1 MMNYAFLCNDNKHS
15 QREAISVAYF
25 NIRILLHQKVR
36 KGCILHLNWK
46 YQYEL
51 ELSYL

>member
-15 QREAISVAYF
+15 QREAISTAYF

-36 KGCILHLNWK
+36 KAWCAAVHGVTKSWT
-46 YQYEL
+46 
-51 ELSYL
+51 